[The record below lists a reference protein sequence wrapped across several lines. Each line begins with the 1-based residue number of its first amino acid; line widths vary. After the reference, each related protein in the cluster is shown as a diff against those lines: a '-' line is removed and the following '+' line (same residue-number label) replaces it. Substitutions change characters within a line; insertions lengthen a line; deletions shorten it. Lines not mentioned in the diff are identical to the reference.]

1 MLSLGAIFPGILLYG
16 WIERDWR
23 IISWNDLPLIGL
35 LLFIAL
41 FCGYKVIQI
50 VVLEYRPKVLN
61 PAEIRMNQLLAV
73 CDSVDG
79 LPKAFKSFNQF
90 CDHISDLQTRRL
102 LHQLHQIRPG
112 LDAGR

>member
-1 MLSLGAIFPGILLYG
+1 MA
-16 WIERDWR
+16 
-23 IISWNDLPLIGL
+23 
-35 LLFIAL
+35 
-41 FCGYKVIQI
+41 IQI
-50 VVLEYRPKVLN
+50 IMQDYCPKVLK

-112 LDAGR
+112 ERHLRSVVFKVLDNSSLDAGR